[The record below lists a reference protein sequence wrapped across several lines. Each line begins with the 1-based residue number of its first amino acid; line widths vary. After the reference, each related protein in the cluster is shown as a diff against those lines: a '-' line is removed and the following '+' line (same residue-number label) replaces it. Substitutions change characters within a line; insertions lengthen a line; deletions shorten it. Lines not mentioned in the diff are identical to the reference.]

1 MKIHVI
7 SAGKSITDGRDYH
20 WNDDII
26 PDGIQP
32 MQAMLNEQSGKYY
45 SLVIAKGPGSGYSVF
60 MARLPLVSG
69 ARDDLRRPLCA
80 GFLIR
85 GLSNEEARKLAI
97 EYVENKTHL
106 AQILC
111 TPAVIKTAADFT
123 VDSEAA
129 EKAVRELLSGEL
141 PDGSTPVT
149 VGELW
154 GESSAWERRE
164 ELLGWLKNHRLSDR
178 SGNRVILCYFTDPE
192 RLSGEED
199 LVLHYSDQ
207 TYTKELR
214 KPQRSG
220 GCPLKRFLPG
230 LPDKPWMQAALGT
243 IVAALLIWG
252 IAKSCSSSPH
262 TEVPSEPT
270 PKATD
275 VPTLKPADVP
285 ATVPTDVPTPEPTVV
300 PTPEPSDVPTPEP
313 SDGPTPGP
321 SDVPT
326 PEPTVVPTPEPSD
339 VPTPVPSDGPTPE
352 PSDVPTPVPSD
363 GPTPEPTDVPTPV
376 PSDVSTPKPT
386 DEPAP
391 KPSDVSTSES
401 TPYPAPET
409 TDAPHTA
416 DEQGG
421 THLPTTEE
429 NSPTE

>member
-1 MKIHVI
+1 MRIHVI
-7 SAGKSITDGRDYH
+7 SAGKSITSGRDYH

-69 ARDDLRRPLCA
+69 DRDDLGRPLCA

-97 EYVENKTHL
+97 AYVKDKEHL
-106 AQILC
+106 VQVLC
-111 TPAVIKTAADFT
+111 TPSVIKTSADFE

-154 GESSAWERRE
+154 GESSAWERRD
-164 ELLGWLKNHRLSDR
+164 ELLGWLKNNRLSDR
-178 SGNRVILCYFTDPE
+178 PGNRVILCYFTDPG

-199 LVLHYSDQ
+199 IVLHYSDP
-207 TYTKELR
+207 TYTKTLD
-214 KPQRSG
+214 KPSRG
-220 GCPLKRFLPG
+220 GCPLRRFLPG

-262 TEVPSEPT
+262 TEVPSEP
-270 PKATD
+270 PPRA
-275 VPTLKPADVP
+275 
-285 ATVPTDVPTPEPTVV
+285 TDVPTPEPTVV
-300 PTPEPSDVPTPEP
+300 PTPEPTV
-313 SDGPTPGP
+313 
-321 SDVPT
+321 VPT
-326 PEPTVVPTPEPSD
+326 PEPTVVPTPEPT
-339 VPTPVPSDGPTPE
+339 VV
-352 PSDVPTPVPSD
+352 
-363 GPTPEPTDVPTPV
+363 PTPEPTVVPTPEPTVV
-376 PSDVSTPKPT
+376 PTPEPT
-386 DEPAP
+386 VVPTPEPT
-391 KPSDVSTSES
+391 VV
-401 TPYPAPET
+401 
-409 TDAPHTA
+409 
-416 DEQGG
+416 
-421 THLPTTEE
+421 PT
-429 NSPTE
+429 

>member
-1 MKIHVI
+1 MKIHVL
-7 SAGKSITDGRDYH
+7 SAGKSIISGRDYH

-60 MARLPLVSG
+60 LARLPLVSG
-69 ARDDLRRPLCA
+69 ARDDLGRPICA
-80 GFLIR
+80 GFLIQE
-85 GLSNEEARKLAI
+85 LSNEEARKLAI
-97 EYVENKTHL
+97 EYVKDKAHL

-123 VDSEAA
+123 VDSEAV

-178 SGNRVILCYFTDPE
+178 PGNRVILCYFTDPE

-199 LVLHYSDQ
+199 LVLHYSDP
-207 TYTKELR
+207 TYTKTPD
-214 KPQRSG
+214 KPSRG
-220 GCPLKRFLPG
+220 GSPLKRFLPG

-252 IAKSCSSSPH
+252 IAKSCSTPPP
-262 TEVPSEPT
+262 TVVPSKPA
-270 PKATD
+270 PKTTD
-275 VPTLKPADVP
+275 VPTPKPADVP
-285 ATVPTDVPTPEPTVV
+285 APKPTDVPTPEPTVV
-300 PTPEPSDVPTPEP
+300 PTPESTV
-313 SDGPTPGP
+313 
-321 SDVPT
+321 VPT
-326 PEPTVVPTPEPSD
+326 PEPTVVPTPEPTD
-339 VPTPVPSDGPTPE
+339 VPTPEPTDVPTPE
-352 PSDVPTPVPSD
+352 PTDV
-363 GPTPEPTDVPTPV
+363 PTPEPTDVPTPV
-376 PSDVSTPKPT
+376 PSDVPTP
-386 DEPAP
+386 E
-391 KPSDVSTSES
+391 PSDVP
-401 TPYPAPET
+401 TPEPSDVPTPEPSDVPTPEPSDVPTPEPTDVPTPETTPDSAPET

-416 DEQGG
+416 DEQGE

-429 NSPTE
+429 NSPIE

>member
-1 MKIHVI
+1 MKIYVL

-26 PDGIQP
+26 PDGIEP

-60 MARLPLVSG
+60 LARLPLVSG
-69 ARDDLRRPLCA
+69 ARDDLGRPICA
-80 GFLIR
+80 GFLIQE
-85 GLSNEEARKLAI
+85 LSNEEARKLAI
-97 EYVENKTHL
+97 EYVKDKAHL

-111 TPAVIKTAADFT
+111 SPAVIKTAADFE
-123 VDSEAA
+123 VDLEAA

-154 GESSAWERRE
+154 GESSAWERRK

-178 SGNRVILCYFTDPE
+178 PGNRVILCYFTDPE

-199 LVLHYSDQ
+199 LVLHYSDP
-207 TYTKELR
+207 TYTKTLD
-214 KPQRSG
+214 KPSRG

-252 IAKSCSSSPH
+252 IAKSCSTPPP
-262 TEVPSEPT
+262 TVVPAEST

-275 VPTLKPADVP
+275 VPTPG
-285 ATVPTDVPTPEPTVV
+285 PTDVS
-300 PTPEPSDVPTPEP
+300 TPEPSDVPAP
-313 SDGPTPGP
+313 GPTGKPAT
-321 SDVPT
+321 VPT
-326 PEPTVVPTPEPSD
+326 DKPATT
-339 VPTPVPSDGPTPE
+339 
-352 PSDVPTPVPSD
+352 
-363 GPTPEPTDVPTPV
+363 PTDVPTPV
-376 PSDVSTPKPT
+376 PSD
-386 DEPAP
+386 EP
-391 KPSDVSTSES
+391 TSET
-401 TPYPAPET
+401 TPDPAPEP

-416 DEQGG
+416 DEQGE

-429 NSPTE
+429 NTPTE

>member
-1 MKIHVI
+1 MKIYVL

-26 PDGIQP
+26 PEGIEP

-60 MARLPLVSG
+60 LARLPLVSG
-69 ARDDLRRPLCA
+69 ARDDLGRPICA
-80 GFLIR
+80 GFLIQE
-85 GLSNEEARKLAI
+85 LSNEEARKLAI
-97 EYVENKTHL
+97 EYVKDKAHL

-111 TPAVIKTAADFT
+111 SPAVIKTAADFE
-123 VDSEAA
+123 VDLEAA

-178 SGNRVILCYFTDPE
+178 PGNRVILCYFTDPE

-199 LVLHYSDQ
+199 LVLHYSDP
-207 TYTKELR
+207 TYTKTLD
-214 KPQRSG
+214 KPSRG

-252 IAKSCSSSPH
+252 IAKSCSTPPP
-262 TEVPSEPT
+262 TVVPAEST

-275 VPTLKPADVP
+275 VS
-285 ATVPTDVPTPEPTVV
+285 TPEPTDVS
-300 PTPEPSDVPTPEP
+300 TPEPSDVPAPGPTDKSAPEP
-313 SDGPTPGP
+313 K
-321 SDVPT
+321 DVPT
-326 PEPTVVPTPEPSD
+326 PEPKDKPTTEPTDKPATEPTDKPTPVPTDKSATVPTDKPTTVPTDKPATEPSDEPTPESSD
-339 VPTPVPSDGPTPE
+339 VPTPK
-352 PSDVPTPVPSD
+352 
-363 GPTPEPTDVPTPV
+363 PTDVPTPV
-376 PSDVSTPKPT
+376 PSD
-386 DEPAP
+386 EP
-391 KPSDVSTSES
+391 TSET
-401 TPYPAPET
+401 TPDPAPEP

-416 DEQGG
+416 DEQGE

-429 NSPTE
+429 NTPTE